1 MLSNSPVF
9 PSIRV
14 KSIKKVRDF
23 YVDKLGLA
31 AIYEKPGELLL
42 LAGKNSR
49 IYLYEG
55 EPSVAK
61 HTVAVFYVDDIYKTI
76 GELNKKDVKCLQ
88 YDFGEK
94 MKTDEKGVIDTNG
107 KKGAWIKDPEG
118 HILGLSQI
126 E

>member
-1 MLSNSPVF
+1 MLANSPVF

-14 KSIKKVRDF
+14 QSIREVRDF
-23 YVDKLGLA
+23 YEKKLGLKV
-31 AIYEKPGELLL
+31 IHDKPGELLL

-55 EPSVAK
+55 APSVPE

-76 GELNKKDVKCLQ
+76 DELNNKGVECEQ
-88 YDFGEK
+88 YNFGEN
-94 MKTDEKGVIDTNG
+94 MKTDEKGVIDYKG

-126 E
+126 N